1 MRKTN
6 KTLKVTRSIVLLL
19 CCIIFFSSFSAVY
32 ALGLGKHNNV
42 WDNLGDDLGGSQ
54 TDTYPYNRIG
64 QADWSG
70 TIKSVGMDVLYG
82 TTHGIVLYYG
92 EVPHDETFNKDKRID
107 AWNGYPYREKTS
119 ISSTKDGIDPYVY
132 WGTKLEGK
140 SEVTIEDLENVN
152 TSDKIVSMRLY
163 ALSVSPTQFGFWLG
177 NIFYIVQVFFAGLG
191 TKIINLLV
199 IAKNI
204 DMAFILE
211 NLGLEKL
218 SEVANKAFIWNP
230 DAGSA
235 GQISIFTAFCILIFL
250 VSIVGYAISYA
261 RGTKK
266 TMDIKEVLVPV
277 FVGLII
283 IGMCL
288 TGRINTLGSALSNG
302 VTKVCNAIAGIA
314 TDSSGGSVFI
324 TDVSGDPNYENRCI
338 QIQEMSL
345 VNKCFIDMQICTQ
358 FGVSGIGKLNLISLP
373 NGSANTQY
381 LMYDKSLDFNTE
393 FGNNLGYYYWFADSN
408 AADKTNKNITYPKTS
423 PTANEEKM
431 SSMMTFLQACYNSAS
446 TEGQKESIRNI
457 VYSFAKPHTMIGALR
472 MFLFFG
478 IMVVLALC
486 LWRYVKDILVAK
498 LKMLLALLGMAI
510 AGPLM
515 ITGKPKLVQ
524 TGKDILGIIIISFI
538 EITIHSIMFDAIL
551 FAVGIVISPDL
562 LRLIVTFFLIL
573 LLWHFNKKLN
583 EQIHKA
589 TESIERSVISSNGI
603 VAQAKRSAH
612 NYLRDRPA
620 RWLEERARRY
630 DEGSSA
636 NGKSHAG
643 NLRSRMLH
651 LAADSAS
658 ANGKGFT
665 KITAESIKARKKS
678 NADYDRERLRD
689 ASEKVKEIETEINK
703 KITDLNDVVN
713 NQTKDQIEAAKNDQS
728 KWTEEEVLANSA
740 AYKATFLRDAAGE
753 KIQQE
758 METLSQGSAGV
769 KAAYDTAKL
778 NKDADG
784 NVIPNVDSDGNCVD
798 SEGKI
803 LCTKDEFDE
812 YQSHMNALKEA
823 REDFKKHDKKVKE
836 EKQKFDSSIENR
848 VKATALAGINSDIIN
863 EEDKAAI
870 QKKIDEGQDISSAIS
885 SAVQESRKEG
895 YEAALK
901 QELKVANELS
911 DKKLEPKKIG
921 GAKRVNTEAV
931 ETANVATLKMAQL
944 KAGVKVSS
952 TDEAKT
958 LMKSITEQTVKN
970 NQFDVQNN
978 EFNKAAQETAT
989 EIKNAGKDYKD
1000 QAIKDAQ
1007 GKNIIAR
1014 GAARVGGTAVQ
1025 ATVAA
1030 PDAVLSTGA
1039 AATGAIV
1046 GTAQET
1052 GKAIGNAFKAD
1063 ISVQNAAASE
1073 SLAEQIVKAQKSGI
1087 DISRKANNPDELK
1100 AYVDAA
1106 KNAQQSKKDEVKA
1119 QKAAEKEA
1127 AKQEAANKA
1136 AEEKARRDAEKQ
1148 AQAQAAQQRAAEA
1161 QAAAQARVN
1170 AQQQPPTPIGVAAA
1184 AVVPT
1189 VANATQ
1195 TPVKPAAPAPAQTPV
1210 KPAASTP
1217 TQAAPVT
1224 KPQSTPTVT
1233 QPTSVKPTQSIP
1245 DPIKPMSQI
1254 EAERAAAA
1262 AQKAAQTAQSA
1273 AATSAQYKETITN
1286 VAKNVTAQQQQNAQP
1301 TRPVQVAPAQV
1312 APKQPTQP
1320 QRPAQAQ
1327 PAVQQPPTPVVQ
1339 QQSTS
1344 VTPVQQTAKPQ
1355 TVQVQPTVSSQPSS
1369 ADYKT
1374 AQQRASEAQEQAR
1387 ARAQAAQQNRQPTQQ
1402 PTVKP
1407 QPTVA
1412 QPQVQATPQPQVQTA
1427 PQPQQT
1433 KPQPVQT
1440 TPVKPTQVQPTQVEP
1455 VQKPKP
1461 VSDTNTDQRKLNNFT
1476 LNRQAQQPVDKPMTD
1491 AEKRA
1496 ATLTDEK
1503 LLTKA
1508 KSDEKLGFK
1517 PKDE

>member
-1 MRKTN
+1 MRKTT

-42 WDNLGDDLGGSQ
+42 WDNLGDELGGSQ

-64 QADWSG
+64 QSDWSG
-70 TIKSVGMDVLYG
+70 NIKSVGMDVLYG

-119 ISSTKDGIDPYVY
+119 IASTKDGIDPFVY

-140 SEVTIEDLENVN
+140 TEVTIEDLENVN

-177 NIFYIVQVFFAGLG
+177 NIFYIMQVFFAGLG

-204 DMAFILE
+204 DMSFILE
-211 NLGLEKL
+211 SLGLQKL

-230 DAGSA
+230 EAGA
-235 GQISIFTAFCILIFL
+235 KGQISIFTAFCILIFL

-266 TMDIKEVLVPV
+266 TMDIKEVLIPV

-288 TGRINTLGSALSNG
+288 SGRINTLGSALSNG
-302 VTKVCNAIAGIA
+302 VTKVCNTIAGIA

-324 TDVSGDPNYENRCI
+324 TDVSGDPKYENRCI

-358 FGVSGIGKLNLISLP
+358 FGVSGIGKLNMISLP
-373 NGSANTQY
+373 NGSANTKY

-408 AADKTNKNITYPKTS
+408 AADKTSKNITYPKTS

-431 SSMMTFLQACYNSAS
+431 SSMITFLQACYNSAN

-457 VYSFAKPHTMIGALR
+457 VYSFAKPHTMVGALR

-478 IMVVLALC
+478 IMVMLALC

-498 LKMLLALLGMAI
+498 LKMLLALLGMAV

-524 TGKDILGIIIISFI
+524 TGKDILGIILISFI

-551 FAVGIVISPDL
+551 FAVGIVIAPDL
-562 LRLIVTFFLIL
+562 LRLVVTFFLIL

-620 RWLEERARRY
+620 RWLEERARKY
-630 DEGSSA
+630 DEGTSA

-658 ANGKGFT
+658 TNGKGFT

-678 NADYDRERLRD
+678 NAEYDRERLHE
-689 ASEKVKEIETEINK
+689 ATENVQKIEQEMNS
-703 KITDLNDVVN
+703 KISNLNDIVN

-769 KAAYDTAKL
+769 KSAYDNAKL
-778 NKDADG
+778 NRDANG
-784 NVIPNVDSDGNCVD
+784 NVIPKVDENGNCVD
-798 SEGKI
+798 DDNNV
-803 LCTKDEFDE
+803 LCTKEEFDE

-836 EKQKFDSSIENR
+836 EKQKFDASIENR
-848 VKATALAGINSDIIN
+848 VKASTLANIDSNIIN

-870 QKKIDEGQDISSAIS
+870 QKKIDEGQDVNSAIT

-895 YEAALK
+895 YEAALR

-921 GAKRVNTEAV
+921 GAKRVNVDAV

-944 KAGVKVSS
+944 QAGVKVSS

-978 EFNKAAQETAT
+978 EFNKSAQEAAHD
-989 EIKNAGKDYKD
+989 IKNAGKDYKD
-1000 QAIKDAQ
+1000 QVVKDAQ
-1007 GKNIIAR
+1007 GKNIVAR
-1014 GAARVGGTAVQ
+1014 GAAKVSGTAVQ
-1025 ATVAA
+1025 AAVAA
-1030 PDAVLSTGA
+1030 PDTVISAGA

-1052 GKAIGNAFKAD
+1052 GKAIGNAFKD
-1063 ISVQNAAASE
+1063 NISVQNAAASA

-1087 DISRKANNPDELK
+1087 DISKKANNPDELK
-1100 AYVDAA
+1100 AYAEAA
-1106 KNAQQSKKDEVKA
+1106 KNAQQSKKEEIKA

-1127 AKQEAANKA
+1127 AKTEAANKA
-1136 AEEKARRDAEKQ
+1136 AEEKARREAEKQ

-1170 AQQQPPTPIGVAAA
+1170 AQKQPPTPIGVAAA

-1195 TPVKPAAPAPAQTPV
+1195 TPVKPQP
-1210 KPAASTP
+1210 
-1217 TQAAPVT
+1217 
-1224 KPQSTPTVT
+1224 TPTVA
-1233 QPTSVKPTQSIP
+1233 QPTSVKPTQSVP
-1245 DPIKPMSQI
+1245 DAIKPMSQV
-1254 EAERAAAA
+1254 EAERAAAT
-1262 AQKAAQTAQSA
+1262 AQKAAQNAQAA
-1273 AATSAQYKETITN
+1273 AATTAQYKETITN
-1286 VAKNVTAQQQQNAQP
+1286 VAKNVTAQQQQSAQP

-1320 QRPAQAQ
+1320 QRPAQPQ
-1327 PAVQQPPTPVVQ
+1327 PAVQQPSTP
-1339 QQSTS
+1339 
-1344 VTPVQQTAKPQ
+1344 VTPVQQTARPQ
-1355 TVQVQPTVSSQPSS
+1355 TVQVQPTTNSQPSS
-1369 ADYKT
+1369 TDYKT
-1374 AQQRASEAQEQAR
+1374 AQQRAAEAQEQAR

-1407 QPTVA
+1407 QPTVT
-1412 QPQVQATPQPQVQTA
+1412 QPQVQAA

-1440 TPVKPTQVQPTQVEP
+1440 APVKPTQVQPTQVDP

-1461 VSDTNTDQRKLNNFT
+1461 VSETNTDQRKLNNFT
-1476 LNRQAQQPVDKPMTD
+1476 LNRQAQQPANKPLTD